1 MRSQVSLDQLGS
13 PPRIEKLWE
22 LMDVAWSTCGC
33 RQWHFDPKHYSAF
46 YSHPIWELNGLFVE
60 QDPESRRHREMFAH
74 AIASRRPE
82 KILDYGGGHGTLAR
96 LIVDRCPEAVV
107 ELFDPYSLARSA
119 KSFDQVEL
127 LDENSYDVIVAT
139 DVLEHVRDPLRL
151 LQKLSKLLT
160 PGGWLL
166 LANCFEPVILCHL
179 PQTFHLSFSLPGFS
193 RALGMQYIGPVGD
206 THAIWFQKV
215 ASTNPC
221 WPLLRVQETWS
232 QLLYPYRRFWQRWGA
247 ALLRRLPWG

>member
-13 PPRIEKLWE
+13 PPRLEKLWE
-22 LMDVAWSTCGC
+22 LMDVAWRTCGC
-33 RQWHFDPKHYSAF
+33 RQLHFDPKRYSAF
-46 YSHPIWELNGLFVE
+46 YSHPVWELNGLFVE
-60 QDPESRRHREMFAH
+60 QDPESRRHREMFVE
-74 AIASRRPE
+74 AIVERSPNRV
-82 KILDYGGGHGTLAR
+82 LDYGGGYGTLAR
-96 LIVDRCPEAVV
+96 LIVEGCPEATVH
-107 ELFDPYSLARSA
+107 LFDPYGPASSSE
-119 KSFDQVEL
+119 SFDRIQVL
-127 LDENSYDVIVAT
+127 GNTPYDLIVAT
-139 DVLEHVRDPLRL
+139 DVLEHVHDPLRL
-151 LQKLSKLLT
+151 LQQWSKLLA

-247 ALLRRLPWG
+247 ALRRRLPWG